1 MKKLGFGLMRM
12 PLLNEDDQT
21 SVDIPT
27 VCKMVDSFMEQGFTY
42 FDTAYLYHESA
53 SERVVKEALVDR
65 YPRESFQLAT
75 KMPTMILKE
84 KEDLERIFKDQLS
97 KCGVEYFD
105 YYLMHCL
112 NEENYAAT
120 QKVDGFGF
128 GLQMKKEGKVRTL
141 GFSFHDTP
149 ELLEKILNDHPEV
162 EFVQLQINYLDWE
175 DASVQ
180 ARACYEVCV
189 AHNKPVIVMEPVKG
203 GTLARVPAEAE
214 KLMKDYAPD
223 SSVASWALRYAA
235 GLPSVMMV
243 LSGMSNEEQLADN
256 AAVMNA
262 FKPLNEEEQAIIAK
276 VTKIVYDSIAVRCTG
291 CQYCVEGCPEKLA
304 IPEYF
309 KLYNL
314 YCQYGEDGELKA
326 RYAKQSKDHGC
337 ASDCIACGQCEEKCP
352 QHLPIIDFLKKTAEV
367 FD

>member
-21 SVDIPT
+21 SVDIAT
-27 VCKMVDSFMEQGFTY
+27 VCKMVDSFMEQGYTY

-53 SERVVKEALVDR
+53 SERVVKQALVER
-65 YPRESFQLAT
+65 YPRESFLLAT

-97 KCGVEYFD
+97 KCGVDYFD

-112 NEENYAAT
+112 NKENYEAT

-128 GLQMKKEGKVRTL
+128 GLEMKKEGKIRTL
-141 GFSFHDTP
+141 GFSFHDSP
-149 ELLEKILNDHPEV
+149 ELLEQILNEHPEV

-175 DASVQ
+175 DESVQ
-180 ARACYEVCV
+180 ARACYEICM

-214 KLMKDYAPD
+214 QMMKAYAPER
-223 SSVASWALRYAA
+223 SVASWALRYAA

-256 AAVMNA
+256 TSVMND

-276 VTKIVYDSIAVRCTG
+276 VTKIINDSIAVRCTG
-291 CQYCVEGCPEKLA
+291 CQYCVEGCPQKIA

-314 YCQYGEDGELKA
+314 HCQYGEDSELKA
-326 RYAKQSKDHGC
+326 RYAKQSKDHGS
-337 ASDCIACGQCEEKCP
+337 ASECIACGQCEEKCP
-352 QHLPIIDFLKKTAEV
+352 QHLPIIEFLEKTAEV